1 MRKVRSCTAAALCG
15 LLLLGVSPLATRAAD
30 QDKEYGKARLLLN
43 DAKRASQVGGDSS
56 ALEKYGEALII
67 LRRIT
72 VKDPTWKQAEVSAS
86 LSEAEAGYIRT
97 LTGAVVKLQ
106 NASIQRSEIAKQQAE
121 ILTKINALM
130 KKNSEI
136 MEFLLENRD
145 LIEKVDS
152 SLRQ

>member
-1 MRKVRSCTAAALCG
+1 M
-15 LLLLGVSPLATRAAD
+15 
-30 QDKEYGKARLLLN
+30 
-43 DAKRASQVGGDSS
+43 GGDSS